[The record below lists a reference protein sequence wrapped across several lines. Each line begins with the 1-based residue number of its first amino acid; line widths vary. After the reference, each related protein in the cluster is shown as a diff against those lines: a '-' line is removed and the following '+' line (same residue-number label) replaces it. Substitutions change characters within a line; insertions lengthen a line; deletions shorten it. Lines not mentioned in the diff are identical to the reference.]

1 MNYSIEDIM
10 ERAKELTTKPEIV
23 VRAEQML
30 LDPNISFKDIAK
42 VVSMDPGLTARAFKV
57 ANSCFFGRLSK
68 AKTLTEAIVT
78 IGIKGLYSLVL
89 VHLIKEYYKTF
100 GLQEMSF
107 WNHSVSVSISSMIL
121 ATEKGLGEVE
131 DAMVSGLLHDI
142 GKDILNSAEPETY
155 ADITRKVRCNGI
167 SYALSEQELFGFTHA
182 EVGFELAKRWNF
194 PEHIQKVILYHHNL
208 FCLRQIE
215 KESPAS
221 FWLTSL
227 VNLADTLCIR
237 LGMSIKTPQN
247 GFGWGDVEAA
257 KTLGF
262 SEEQLTELEPVIKT
276 RIEEEKR
283 MFD

>member
-1 MNYSIEDIM
+1 MNYTIEGIM
-10 ERAKELTTKPEIV
+10 ERAKELTSKPEIV

-30 LDPNISFKDIAK
+30 MDPNISFKEIAK
-42 VVSMDPGLTARAFKV
+42 VVSMDPGLAARTFKI

-68 AKTLTEAIVT
+68 ARTLTEAIVT

-89 VHLIKEYYKTF
+89 VHLIKEYYRTF

-107 WNHSVSVSISSMIL
+107 WNHSVSVSITSMIL
-121 ATEKGLGEVE
+121 ATEKGLRVIE

-155 ADITRKVRCNGI
+155 TGITRKVSRNGI
-167 SYALSEQELFGFTHA
+167 SYAYAEQELYGFTHA

-194 PEHIQKVILYHHNL
+194 PEYIQSVILYHHDL
-208 FCLRQIE
+208 STVE

-221 FWLTSL
+221 FLLTSM
-227 VNLADTLCIR
+227 VSLADTLCIK
-237 LGMSIKTPQN
+237 LGKSVKAPQN
-247 GFGWGDVEAA
+247 GFCWADVEAT
-257 KTLGF
+257 KILGF
-262 SEEQLTELEPVIKT
+262 SEERLTELEPIIKA

-283 MFD
+283 LFD